1 MKKIILILALSFMIS
16 TAYSQTSVDIIK
28 EINKSTYESLTSPEK
43 ELKLDYED
51 EVKKAYNEFKDDV
64 DSFIDEFNL
73 SDKVENYR
81 KSCQDSKEVI
91 DLNNKI
97 TLLKLQVSDLQYGIE
112 RRDEALE
119 DKDEEIINLKIK
131 YRVASK
137 ILYFMTNYNCSI
149 EELNDFFT
157 DKELEIAQEIA
168 KEWKKIYK

>member
-1 MKKIILILALSFMIS
+1 MKKIILLLALSFMIV
-16 TAYSQTSVDIIK
+16 TAYSQTSVDNIK
-28 EINKSTYESLTSPEK
+28 EINKSTYRSLTSPEK

-51 EVKKAYNEFKDDV
+51 ELKKAYNDFKDDV
-64 DSFIDEFNL
+64 DSFIDEFSL
-73 SDKVENYR
+73 SVENYK

-97 TLLKLQVSDLQYGIE
+97 TLLELQVSDLQYGIE

-149 EELNDFFT
+149 DELNDFFT
-157 DKELEIAQEIA
+157 DKELKIAQEIA

>member
-1 MKKIILILALSFMIS
+1 MKKIILLLAVSFMIA
-16 TAYSQTSVDIIK
+16 TAYSQTSVDNIK
-28 EINKSTYESLTSPEK
+28 EINKSTYGSLTSPEK

-51 EVKKAYNEFKDDV
+51 EVKKAYNDYKDDV

-73 SDKVENYR
+73 SNKVENYK

-97 TLLKLQVSDLQYGIE
+97 TLLELKVSDLQYGIE
-112 RRDEALE
+112 KRDEALE

-149 EELNDFFT
+149 DELNDFFT
-157 DKELEIAQEIA
+157 DKELKIAQDIA

>member
-1 MKKIILILALSFMIS
+1 MKKIILILALSFMIA
-16 TAYSQTSVDIIK
+16 TAYSQTSVDNIK
-28 EINKSTYESLTSPEK
+28 EINKSTYRSLTSPEK

-51 EVKKAYNEFKDDV
+51 EVKKAYNDFKDDV
-64 DSFIDEFNL
+64 DSFMDGFSL
-73 SDKVENYR
+73 SVENYE

-97 TLLKLQVSDLQYGIE
+97 TLLELQVSDLQYGIE

-137 ILYFMTNYNCSI
+137 ILYFMTNYNYSI
-149 EELNDFFT
+149 DELNDFFT
-157 DKELEIAQEIA
+157 EKELKIAQEIA

>member
-1 MKKIILILALSFMIS
+1 MKKIILILALSFMIA
-16 TAYSQTSVDIIK
+16 TAYSQTSVDNIK
-28 EINKSTYESLTSPEK
+28 EINKSTYRSLTSPEK

-51 EVKKAYNEFKDDV
+51 EVKKAYNDFKDDV
-64 DSFIDEFNL
+64 DSFMDGFSL
-73 SDKVENYR
+73 SVENYK

-97 TLLKLQVSDLQYGIE
+97 TLLELKVSDLQYGIE

-137 ILYFMTNYNCSI
+137 ILYFMTNYNYSI
-149 EELNDFFT
+149 DELNDFFT
-157 DKELEIAQEIA
+157 EKELKIAQEIA

>member
-1 MKKIILILALSFMIS
+1 MKKIILLLASYFIIA
-16 TAYSQTSVDIIK
+16 TAYSQTSVDNIK

-51 EVKKAYNEFKDDV
+51 EIKKAYNDFKDDA
-64 DSFIDEFNL
+64 DSFIDGFSL
-73 SDKVENYR
+73 SVENYK

-97 TLLKLQVSDLQYGIE
+97 TLLELKVSDLQYGIE

-119 DKDEEIINLKIK
+119 DKEEEIINLKIK

-157 DKELEIAQEIA
+157 DKELKIAQDIA

>member
-1 MKKIILILALSFMIS
+1 MKKIILLLALFFMIA

-28 EINKSTYESLTSPEK
+28 EINKSTYRSLTSPEK

-51 EVKKAYNEFKDDV
+51 EIKKAYNDFKDDV
-64 DSFIDEFNL
+64 DSFMDGFSL
-73 SDKVENYR
+73 SVENYK

-97 TLLKLQVSDLQYGIE
+97 TLLELQVSDLQYGIE

-149 EELNDFFT
+149 DELNDFFT
-157 DKELEIAQEIA
+157 DEELKIAQEIA

>member
-1 MKKIILILALSFMIS
+1 MKKIILLLALSFMIS
-16 TAYSQTSVDIIK
+16 TAYSQTSVDNIK
-28 EINKSTYESLTSPEK
+28 EINKSTYKSLTSPEK

-51 EVKKAYNEFKDDV
+51 EMKKAYNEFKDDV
-64 DSFIDEFNL
+64 DSFMDGFSL
-73 SDKVENYR
+73 SVENYK

-97 TLLKLQVSDLQYGIE
+97 TLLELKVSDLQYGIE

-149 EELNDFFT
+149 DELNDFFT
-157 DKELEIAQEIA
+157 DKELKIAQEIA

>member
-1 MKKIILILALSFMIS
+1 MKKIILLLTLSFIIS

-28 EINKSTYESLTSPEK
+28 EINKSTYKSLTSPEK
-43 ELKLDYED
+43 ELKLDYDNEM
-51 EVKKAYNEFKDDV
+51 KKAYNDFKDDV
-64 DSFIDEFNL
+64 DSFMDGFSL
-73 SDKVENYR
+73 SVENYK

-97 TLLKLQVSDLQYGIE
+97 TLLELKVSDLQYGIE

-149 EELNDFFT
+149 DELNDFFT
-157 DKELEIAQEIA
+157 DEELKIAQEIA

>member
-1 MKKIILILALSFMIS
+1 MKKIILLLAVYFTIA
-16 TAYSQTSVDIIK
+16 TAYSQTLVDNIK
-28 EINKSTYESLTSPEK
+28 EINKSTYKSLTSPEK

-51 EVKKAYNEFKDDV
+51 EIEKAYNDFKDDA
-64 DSFIDEFNL
+64 DSFIDEFSL
-73 SDKVENYR
+73 SVENYK

-97 TLLKLQVSDLQYGIE
+97 TLLELKVSDLQYGIE

-157 DKELEIAQEIA
+157 EKELKIAQDIA

>member
-1 MKKIILILALSFMIS
+1 MKKIILLLALSFMIV

-28 EINKSTYESLTSPEK
+28 EINKSTYQSLTSPEK
-43 ELKLDYED
+43 ELKLDYEN
-51 EVKKAYNEFKDDV
+51 EEKKAYNEFKDDV
-64 DSFIDEFNL
+64 DSFIDDFSL
-73 SDKVENYR
+73 SVENYR

-137 ILYFMTNYNCSI
+137 IVYFMTNYNCSI

-157 DKELEIAQEIA
+157 DKELKIAQEIA
-168 KEWKKIYK
+168 KEWKKIYE

>member
-1 MKKIILILALSFMIS
+1 MKKIILLLALSFMIV

-28 EINKSTYESLTSPEK
+28 EINKSTYKSLTSPEK
-43 ELKLDYED
+43 ELKLDYEN
-51 EVKKAYNEFKDDV
+51 EEKKAYNEFKDDV

-73 SDKVENYR
+73 SNKVENYR

-157 DKELEIAQEIA
+157 DKELKIAQEIA
-168 KEWKKIYK
+168 KEWKKIYE